1 MGMGGMGGVTAAL
14 AEQLM
19 DCCVHRQDKSKQR
32 GVPRLLLKN
41 AMTRLKA
48 RQPRGLYQDILL
60 SLPFIPVKWL
70 EHSAH
75 EVCMR
80 LGGGGGERI

>member
-1 MGMGGMGGVTAAL
+1 MEGYGGGAPQPSPP

-60 SLPFIPVKWL
+60 SRPFIPVKWL

-80 LGGGGGERI
+80 LGWRG